1 MARGASR
8 DHKSTWALGLAVLSL
23 LPLGSAFI
31 PYLIQEIS
39 TVAVLGLIGL
49 LPALIAFA
57 VGISAFEGKRRTN
70 EPPWMAAI
78 AVVIASRSLLAGV
91 LSMVALGAGGR

>member
-1 MARGASR
+1 MARAASR

-23 LPLGSAFI
+23 LPLGAAFI

-57 VGISAFEGKRRTN
+57 VGISAFEGKRRIN
-70 EPPWMAAI
+70 EPPWMATI
-78 AVVIASRSLLAGV
+78 AVVIASLSLLAGV